1 MDGLDVIRKV
11 REWSAV
17 PVIVLSARGQEADK
31 VAALDAGADDY
42 LSKPFGVGELMAR
55 MRVALRHRARVS
67 DGALESAF
75 GVGELH
81 VDLTARRVTV
91 GGAQVHL
98 TPIEYRLLVALVH
111 HPGKVIT
118 HRQLLQEVWGPQ
130 STEQAHYLRVY
141 MAHLR
146 RKLEADAARPRYLLT
161 EAGVGY
167 RPAAAGGGGARV
179 QWPGEVSPSV
189 LRRIAGGLLRRR
201 RPARAERPGWARLG
215 GRRRRGRPRREAPAG
230 RRREAHGHP
239 TPRDRRRPRPSHD
252 AAARGTGG
260 PAQPCQAD
268 RACRG
273 AAGAALSDRR
283 PLTVLRAPRARN
295 RRRRLSARR
304 LDVGLVSRGERKCLS
319 TTFSVL
325 PSPSRC
331 SWSGARCRDPPIPVR
346 GRPVTALAEP

>member
-1 MDGLDVIRKV
+1 MSPRILIVEDETDLSRVMAYNLRAEGYDCMTAETGEACLREITARRFDLLVLDLMLPDASGLDVIRKV

-75 GVGELH
+75 SVGELH
-81 VDLTARRVTV
+81 VDLAARRVTV

-167 RPAAAGGGGARV
+167 RLAA
-179 QWPGEVSPSV
+179 E
-189 LRRIAGGLLRRR
+189 
-201 RPARAERPGWARLG
+201 
-215 GRRRRGRPRREAPAG
+215 
-230 RRREAHGHP
+230 
-239 TPRDRRRPRPSHD
+239 
-252 AAARGTGG
+252 
-260 PAQPCQAD
+260 
-268 RACRG
+268 
-273 AAGAALSDRR
+273 
-283 PLTVLRAPRARN
+283 
-295 RRRRLSARR
+295 
-304 LDVGLVSRGERKCLS
+304 
-319 TTFSVL
+319 
-325 PSPSRC
+325 
-331 SWSGARCRDPPIPVR
+331 
-346 GRPVTALAEP
+346 